1 MISDRLPRKSFS
13 AGGKLDGLGLHYNDK
28 PAIVPPLASHGAG
41 AGEVVGALVASVS
54 VSAGEE
60 HPSGT
65 RGVGAVLCGDT
76 GGGECGG
83 GDCVHGLGLLGWGGV
98 AASSGHASH
107 GTATGRTGP
116 VSAN

>member
-13 AGGKLDGLGLHYNDK
+13 AGGKLDGLGLHDNDK

-54 VSAGEE
+54 VSIGEE

-65 RGVGAVLCGDT
+65 RGVSAVLCGDT

-83 GDCVHGLGLLGWGGV
+83 GVHGLGFLAWGGVGWGGCLIRPCQPR
-98 AASSGHASH
+98 H
-107 GTATGRTGP
+107 GDGAHWPRFG
-116 VSAN
+116 